1 MQLGADYARR
11 FRLFSART
19 ARAWIPTA
27 DGVGFAGQGQGRTVM
42 FQVRM
47 HGRGG
52 QGTVTA
58 AELLSIAAFYEGK
71 FAQAFPSFGSERM
84 GAPGSLWR
92 GMALAPSEV
101 VMKPLLVV
109 YATREGHTRKIAER
123 VAATMRARND
133 VVDVV
138 EAASAAAGFDVSRY
152 GGVVL
157 AASLHGGK
165 HEREMVDFVKANHAA
180 LDSVPT
186 AFLSVSLT
194 EAGVEDRTAPFER
207 RAKAAEEVKAAVE
220 AFCHETGLHPSR
232 VWPVAGALLYRE
244 YGVLKR
250 LVLRMIV
257 QRKGGDTD
265 TSRDYDYTDWEAL
278 DRFVRV
284 MAAEMERAGG

>member
-1 MQLGADYARR
+1 MTLAR
-11 FRLFSART
+11 FE
-19 ARAWIPTA
+19 
-27 DGVGFAGQGQGRTVM
+27 VM
-42 FQVRM
+42 
-47 HGRGG
+47 
-52 QGTVTA
+52 
-58 AELLSIAAFYEGK
+58 
-71 FAQAFPSFGSERM
+71 
-84 GAPGSLWR
+84 
-92 GMALAPSEV
+92 
-101 VMKPLLVV
+101 MKPLLVV
-109 YATREGHTRKIAER
+109 YATREGHTRRIAEH

-138 EAASAAAGFDVSRY
+138 DAASVAAGFDVSRY

-180 LDSVPT
+180 LDRVTT

-232 VWPVAGALLYRE
+232 IWPVAGALLYRE

-250 LVLRMIV
+250 LVLQMIV
-257 QRKGGDTD
+257 RRGGGDTD

-278 DRFVRV
+278 DRFVRG
-284 MAAEMERAGG
+284 MAEEMERAGG